1 MRRAVSRW
9 RRATASVI
17 GLAVICLAACLF
29 LGPGKLGVS
38 LPTSAHLVVLY
49 TNDTRGELDPCECSE
64 LTGGL
69 ARRATL
75 VEQIRAEGAPVLL
88 VDSGD
93 IVGRPGKLQPT
104 LDAMQLIGYQHV
116 GLGGVDGLLRD
127 AFVREATERGLTVHS
142 LATGTAARPPDLV
155 DVEGFRVGMVG
166 VGSDHLG
173 LPTGKVAA
181 RVATAVAGIE
191 SRADLVLILSQMGR
205 KVDKAIASRLSR
217 GSTPIVVVGNR
228 VWHDLVEPE
237 NVGRVIIVPTGY
249 LGRWLGRLD
258 VTRLM
263 GATRVEAKL
272 IPVAPT
278 LRQQPDIQRLVD
290 AYYAQERKAAK
301 PPAIPVRRATLAGD
315 PSECMQCHRTQ
326 FDAWLT
332 QGHARA
338 VATLVAKDKAIPECL
353 MCHSQVYR
361 QEQRVPSAED
371 IDDGVGCLI
380 CHSPVVGHTGEER
393 PFGVRRVA
401 GQAQCIQCHTPDR
414 DPDFD
419 YAGALER
426 IRHWDEP
433 VAIAR

>member
-1 MRRAVSRW
+1 
-9 RRATASVI
+9 
-17 GLAVICLAACLF
+17 VICLAACLL
-29 LGPGKLGVS
+29 LGPGKLGVA

-75 VEQIRAEGAPVLL
+75 VEQIRAEGFPVLL

-93 IVGRPGKLQPT
+93 IVGRPAKLQPM
-104 LDAMQLIGYQHV
+104 LDAMQRIGYQHV

-127 AFVREATERGLTVHS
+127 AFVRAAAERGLTVHS
-142 LATGTAARPPDLV
+142 LAMGEGVAPPDV
-155 DVEGFRVGMVG
+155 VVVEGFRVGIVG

-173 LPTGKVAA
+173 LPASKVCA
-181 RVATAVAGIE
+181 RVSTAVADLE

-205 KVDKAIASRLSR
+205 KIDRAIASRLSR
-217 GSTPIVVVGNR
+217 GSTPVVVVGNR

-237 NVGRVIIVPTGY
+237 NIGRVIIVPTGY

-278 LRQQPDIQRLVD
+278 LKQQPDVQRIVK
-290 AYYAQERKAAK
+290 AYYDRERAAAK
-301 PPAIPVRRATLAGD
+301 PAPVPTKAATLTGD
-315 PSECMQCHRTQ
+315 PSDCIQCHRTQ
-326 FDAWLT
+326 FDTWLT
-332 QGHARA
+332 QKHSRA

-361 QEQRVPSAED
+361 QERRVPSSED
-371 IDDGVGCLI
+371 IDDGVGCLV
-380 CHSPVVGHTGEER
+380 CHSPAVGHTGEER
-393 PFGVRRVA
+393 PFSVRRAA
-401 GQAQCIQCHTPDR
+401 GQAQCIQCHTPER

-419 YAGALER
+419 YAAALER